1 MDNSFPPSDY
11 VLLQSIHD
19 TSEAHFLCGLL
30 ESNGII
36 FHVDSKR
43 KTSANL
49 DMDALIQQFDIYVK
63 DSDVVEARRLL
74 QSCEEDEKDYEFE
87 EFKERQEKS
96 KRKAQ
101 RSIVPLFISV
111 VFFGVANLPM
121 MESATGLKYLL
132 FGISLYF
139 FSLLIFSFYKGDNR

>member
-1 MDNSFPPSDY
+1 MDELNI
-11 VLLQSIHD
+11 LL
-19 TSEAHFLCGLL
+19 
-30 ESNGII
+30 
-36 FHVDSKR
+36 
-43 KTSANL
+43 
-49 DMDALIQQFDIYVK
+49 
-63 DSDVVEARRLL
+63 
-74 QSCEEDEKDYEFE
+74 YEFE

-96 KRKAQ
+96 KREDQ

-139 FSLLIFSFYKGDNR
+139 FSLLIFSFYKGDNK